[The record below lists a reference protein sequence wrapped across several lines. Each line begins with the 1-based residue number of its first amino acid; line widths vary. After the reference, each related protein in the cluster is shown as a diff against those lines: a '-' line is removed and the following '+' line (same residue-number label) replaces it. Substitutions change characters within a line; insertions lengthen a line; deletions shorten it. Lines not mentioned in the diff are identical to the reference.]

1 MLKDAQKNLAPLRQK
16 IDSLDEE
23 LVKLIVQR
31 FGVVDQVIE
40 IKRNTK
46 LPASIP
52 ERIEKVVQNAIEK
65 SKDSSVPEVTIERL
79 WRLLIAETIAYEEQN
94 LALK

>member
-1 MLKDAQKNLAPLRQK
+1 MLKDSQKNLAPLRQK
-16 IDSLDEE
+16 IDALDEK

-52 ERIEKVVQNAIEK
+52 ERIEQVVQNAIEK
-65 SKDSSVPEVTIERL
+65 SKDGGVPEVTIERI
-79 WRLLIAETIAYEEQN
+79 WRLLIAETIAYEEKE
-94 LALK
+94 LASK

>member
-1 MLKDAQKNLAPLRQK
+1 MKDAQNKLAPLRQK

-79 WRLLIAETIAYEEQN
+79 WRLLIAETIA
-94 LALK
+94 

>member
-1 MLKDAQKNLAPLRQK
+1 MKDAQNKLAPLRQK

>member
-1 MLKDAQKNLAPLRQK
+1 MKDSQKNLAPLRQK
-16 IDSLDEE
+16 IDALDEE

-52 ERIEKVVQNAIEK
+52 ERIEQVVQNAIEK
-65 SKDSSVPEVTIERL
+65 SKDGGVPEVTIERI
-79 WRLLIAETIAYEEQN
+79 WRLLIAETIAYEEQK
-94 LALK
+94 LTSK

>member
-1 MLKDAQKNLAPLRQK
+1 MLKDSQKNLAPLRQK
-16 IDSLDEE
+16 IDALDEK

-52 ERIEKVVQNAIEK
+52 ERIEQVVQNAIEK
-65 SKDSSVPEVTIERL
+65 SKDGGVPEVTIERI
-79 WRLLIAETIAYEEQN
+79 WRLLIAETIAYEEQK
-94 LALK
+94 LTSK

>member
-1 MLKDAQKNLAPLRQK
+1 MKDSQKNLAPLRQK
-16 IDSLDEE
+16 IDALDEE

-52 ERIEKVVQNAIEK
+52 ERIEQVVQNAIEK
-65 SKDSSVPEVTIERL
+65 SKDGGVPEVTIERM
-79 WRLLIAETIAYEEQN
+79 WRLLIAETIAYEEQK
-94 LALK
+94 LTSK